1 MDRTRGNS
9 RINKSGNPNRT
20 VEIRIR
26 RAGPLQSESTGDS
39 VYTLEYQEG
48 VTLHDALLYIYREID
63 PTIAFRPYRC
73 NKGVCMSCLVS
84 VNGKK
89 QQACTTFLNPDDRIL
104 VGPNIGRPV
113 VRDLVTIP

>member
-1 MDRTRGNS
+1 MDGTRGS
-9 RINKSGNPNRT
+9 CRINKSDNLNRT
-20 VEIRIR
+20 VEITIR
-26 RAGPLQSESTGDS
+26 RGEPISGESTGDS

-48 VTLHDALLYIYREID
+48 VTLHDALLYVYREMD

-84 VNGKK
+84 VNGKR
-89 QQACTTFLNPDDRIL
+89 QQACTTFLNPDDRVL
-104 VGPNIGRPV
+104 VEPNIGRPV